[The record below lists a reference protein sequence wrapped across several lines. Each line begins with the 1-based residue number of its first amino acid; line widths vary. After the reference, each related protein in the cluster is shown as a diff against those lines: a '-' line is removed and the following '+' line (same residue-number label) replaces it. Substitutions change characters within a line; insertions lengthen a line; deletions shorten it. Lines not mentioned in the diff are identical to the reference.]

1 MTCPFN
7 SYPSYVLLGR
17 YTADFMKKVPSVYT
31 HLMETI
37 YLSMS
42 TQVAEGT
49 AFRKLPVVNFKNISH
64 KFCTLLLSTADYVRI
79 NKNERLVDPPPTLFY
94 GPCP

>member
-1 MTCPFN
+1 
-7 SYPSYVLLGR
+7 
-17 YTADFMKKVPSVYT
+17 MKKVPSVYT

-79 NKNERLVDPPPTLFY
+79 NKNERLVDPPPHIFLWSMSLIITFFLRAPLY
-94 GPCP
+94 NIGNED